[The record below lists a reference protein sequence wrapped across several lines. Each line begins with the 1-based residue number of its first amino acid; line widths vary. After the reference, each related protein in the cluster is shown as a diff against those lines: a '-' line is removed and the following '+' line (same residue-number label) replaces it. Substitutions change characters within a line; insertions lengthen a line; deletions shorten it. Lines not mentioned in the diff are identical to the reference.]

1 MAHKRDYYEI
11 LGVARNAGDQ
21 EIKSA
26 YRKMALKHHP
36 DRNPNNPQ
44 AEEQFKEAAEAYSVL
59 SDQQK
64 RSTYDQFG
72 HQGLAGAGGPPGFD
86 PNAFQDFADIFG
98 DFFGFGDLFGGA
110 GGGRRR
116 ASSAQRGADLRFD
129 LEIGF
134 NDAVFG
140 LNTEIRFPRLEVCS
154 RCSGKG
160 AEPGSGP
167 TVCSTCGGRGQMRY
181 QQGFFAVTRTCSA
194 CRGAGQVIGHP
205 CTRCRGE
212 GRTRAERKLKLNIPP
227 GVDNG
232 TRLRLANE
240 GEPGANSGPSGD
252 LYVVLSVKEHPIF
265 EREDTHLHCTIPVN
279 VAQAALGAKIKI
291 PTLEGEEPVDLPAG
305 LQSGSEFR
313 LRGRGVPHVNGHGRG
328 DLILHLR
335 VMVPGKLTR
344 EQKKLFEQLLEQ
356 LPAENEPADKGILE
370 RVRDYFG

>member
-1 MAHKRDYYEI
+1 MANKRDYYEI
-11 LGVARNAGDQ
+11 LGVAKNAGDQ

-36 DRNPNNPQ
+36 DRNPNNPE
-44 AEEQFKEAAEAYSVL
+44 AEERFKEAAEAYSVL
-59 SDQQK
+59 MR
-64 RSTYDQFG
+64 RSRNDRPTTSLDTKG
-72 HQGLAGAGGPPGFD
+72 WPDWAGPRGFD
-86 PNAFQDFADIFG
+86 PKAFQDFADIFG
-98 DFFGFGDLFGGA
+98 DFFGFGDLFGG

-116 ASSAQRGADLRFD
+116 SSAQRGADLRFD

-134 NDAVFG
+134 DDAVFG

-154 RCSGKG
+154 RCTGKG
-160 AEPGSGP
+160 AEPGSGA
-167 TVCSTCGGRGQMRY
+167 TVCSTCGGRGQMRF

-194 CRGAGQVIGHP
+194 CRGAGQIIRHP
-205 CTRCRGE
+205 CSRCRGE

-240 GEPGANSGPSGD
+240 GEPGANNGPPGD
-252 LYVVLSVKEHPIF
+252 LYVVLSVKEHAVF

-279 VAQAALGAKIKI
+279 VAQAALGAKIQV

-328 DLILHLR
+328 DLILHIR
-335 VMVPGKLTR
+335 VMVPSKLNR

-370 RVRDYFG
+370 RVRDYFAQ